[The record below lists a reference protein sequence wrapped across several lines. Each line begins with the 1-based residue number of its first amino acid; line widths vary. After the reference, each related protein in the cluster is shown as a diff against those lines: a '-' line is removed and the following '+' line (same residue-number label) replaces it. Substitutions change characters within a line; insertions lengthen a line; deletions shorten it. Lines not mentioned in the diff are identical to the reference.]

1 MIVSFLSAFSRL
13 KMGGPSLVFSLT
25 FMAFFARGLPTTKET
40 ISRSLQFEEEGP
52 PPIEASRWPSLAEVI
67 TKAGNGI
74 KPSASL
80 LDILNSDHQSV
91 SKERK
96 IRNSSPTSTLSTAT
110 SLTTIEHRQ
119 QQQQQQQQQHEQE
132 VPATVFDVSDFGI
145 TDIGWNEDNIKLDF
159 ITGKKFIQHSYFRL
173 VWEEYHNYIVD
184 QN

>member
-1 MIVSFLSAFSRL
+1 M
-13 KMGGPSLVFSLT
+13 FSLT

-40 ISRSLQFEEEGP
+40 ISHSLQFEEEGP

-119 QQQQQQQQQHEQE
+119 HQQQQQQQHEQE

-159 ITGKKFIQHSYFRL
+159 ITGKKGNFFSNIIISWVPHLLKFGLRDWFFVKETVFKKVSL
-173 VWEEYHNYIVD
+173 LSEKHA
-184 QN
+184 

>member
-119 QQQQQQQQQHEQE
+119 QQQQQHEQE

-159 ITGKKFIQHSYFRL
+159 ITGKKSNFFCIFIFI
-173 VWEEYHNYIVD
+173 WCGKYILIA
-184 QN
+184 